1 MNTTNP
7 DRLGYYRVGWKKFY
21 HKTLAL
27 IESRKSRYDLEWI
40 FNDDVYGAI
49 DWSVPIVDSL
59 DELYRQRAQQLREKY
74 DYITLYFSG
83 GADSSNMLR
92 AFVNNNIFIDEI
104 VMQSPDPVKSTF
116 NNVDKSAANVYSE
129 IPFSAVPILNELKN
143 LMNPA
148 TKIRYQDTS
157 KGVIELLKK
166 DNWFESNPF
175 GVSLG
180 LNPLARQVASMTET
194 HILKLCE
201 SGKTVAQVIGTDKP
215 LIMNLDKNYY
225 CYFLDVIALH
235 VPPVELSQLEMYNKS
250 FHTEFFY
257 WTPDLPQ
264 IVVKQAQEVKK
275 HCEINTYI
283 KQMVCNTKLHIE
295 KLRPILHPI
304 IYPSMP
310 EVPFQ
315 VGKDGIGTVREKDK
329 WFWANASAQQK
340 YNFQTVVHYLSD
352 NIYHE
357 NFKDGDIGK
366 GLTGTK
372 SRLYK
377 L

>member
-27 IESRKSRYDLEWI
+27 IESQKSRYDLEWI

-49 DWSVPIVDSL
+49 DWSIPISESL
-59 DELYRQRAQQLREKY
+59 DELYRQRAQQLRDKY
-74 DYITLYFSG
+74 DYILLYFSG

-104 VMQSPDPVKSTF
+104 VMQSPEPVKNTF
-116 NNVDKSAANVYSE
+116 NDKDKSSANVYSE
-129 IPFSAVPILNELKN
+129 IPFSAIPILNELKN
-143 LMNPA
+143 IMNPA

-157 KGVIELLKK
+157 KGIIELLKN
-166 DNWFESNPF
+166 DDWFDYNPI
-175 GVSLG
+175 GVAMG
-180 LNPLARQVASMTET
+180 INVLARQYTSFVDSK
-194 HILKLCE
+194 ILKLTDT
-201 SGKTVAQVIGTDKP
+201 GKNIAQVVGTDKP
-215 LIMNLDKNYY
+215 LLMNDGKDYY
-225 CYFLDVIALH
+225 CYFRDVIALH
-235 VPPVELSQLEMYNKS
+235 VPPVELNLREMIDKS
-250 FHTEFFY
+250 LHTEFFY

-275 HCEINTYI
+275 YCEISTEI
-283 KQMVCNTKLHIE
+283 KSKVCDTKLHIE

-304 IYPSMP
+304 IYPSSP

-315 VGKDGIGTVREKDK
+315 VGKDGVGTTRAKDF
-329 WFWANASAQQK
+329 WFWSNAEETQK
-340 YNFQTVVHYLSD
+340 N
-352 NIYHE
+352 
-357 NFKDGDIGK
+357 NFKSTIDYLKNNISYEYFLNGDIGK
-366 GLTGTK
+366 GLSAHH

>member
-27 IESRKSRYDLEWI
+27 IESRKTRYDLEWI

-49 DWSVPIVDSL
+49 DWSVPIVESL
-59 DELYRQRAQQLREKY
+59 DELYRQRAQQLRDKY
-74 DYITLYFSG
+74 DYILLYFSG

-92 AFVNNNIFIDEI
+92 AFINNNIFVDEI
-104 VMQSPDPVKSTF
+104 IMQSPEPVKNKF
-116 NNVDKSAANVYSE
+116 NNVDKSSVNVYSE

-148 TKIRYQDTS
+148 TKVRYQDTS
-157 KGVIELLKK
+157 KGIIELLNN
-166 DNWFESNPF
+166 DNWFEYNPF
-175 GVSLG
+175 GVAMG
-180 LNPLARQVASMTET
+180 VNELARQYASFEDPEILRLTET
-194 HILKLCE
+194 
-201 SGKTVAQVIGTDKP
+201 GKRVAQVVGTDKP
-215 LIMNLDKNYY
+215 MLMNINSDYY
-225 CYFLDVIALH
+225 CYFIDGIALH
-235 VPPVELSQLEMYNKS
+235 CPPVELNLRDMLEKS
-250 FHTEFFY
+250 LHTEFFY

-275 HCEINTYI
+275 LCELNLQAKKII
-283 KQMVCNTKLHIE
+283 CNTKLHVE
-295 KLRPILHPI
+295 KLRAILHPV

-315 VGKDGIGTVREKDK
+315 TGKGSSGAVREKDF
-329 WFWANASAQQK
+329 WFWNNAEEIQK
-340 YNFQTVVHYLSD
+340 N
-352 NIYHE
+352 
-357 NFKDGDIGK
+357 NFKSVIDYLQINIRPEDFKNGEAAQ
-366 GLTGTK
+366 GLAGHR